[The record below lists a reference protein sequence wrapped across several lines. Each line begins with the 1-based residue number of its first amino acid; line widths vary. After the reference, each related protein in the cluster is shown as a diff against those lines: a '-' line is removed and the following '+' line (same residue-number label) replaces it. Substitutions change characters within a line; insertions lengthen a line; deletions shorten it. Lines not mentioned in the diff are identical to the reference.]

1 MYGISLSECQ
11 RRRGLL
17 AEIRNEIAAEAPGS
31 GCDCHNRAQASQPRL
46 LERLI
51 AGDDLAVE
59 PILSIY
65 QRCIDAWAKDIYK
78 DPVYESQFKAEIAAR
93 FIQECVHLES
103 ETLCHRLKVISCE
116 VADDH
121 LRHIEEHHLSQ
132 QAARPCIPECAVWS

>member
-1 MYGISLSECQ
+1 MYEISLSECQ

-17 AEIRNEIAAEAPGS
+17 AEIRNEIAAEAPGFR
-31 GCDCHNRAQASQPRL
+31 CDCHDRAQATQPQL

-59 PILSIY
+59 PILAIY
-65 QRCIDAWAKDIYK
+65 QGCMDAWAKDIYK

-103 ETLCHRLKVISCE
+103 ETLCHKLKMISCE

-121 LRHIEEHHLSQ
+121 LRHIEEHHLSR
-132 QAARPCIPECAVWS
+132 QAVQSCIPD